1 MRLAAI
7 IGIIII
13 ALIVLVTVWYNIQQL
28 LRNDSESQQD
38 ELMLRGCMPVEYDAQ
53 GSPTAWSCPSD

>member
-38 ELMLRGCMPVEYDAQ
+38 ELMARGCTPVDYDAQ
-53 GSPTAWSCPSD
+53 GSPKAWSCPSE

>member
-7 IGIIII
+7 IGIIVI
-13 ALIVLVTVWYNIQQL
+13 ALLVLVTVWYNIQQL
-28 LRNDSESQQD
+28 FRSDSESQQD
-38 ELMLRGCMPVEYDAQ
+38 QLMLRGCIPVNHDAQ